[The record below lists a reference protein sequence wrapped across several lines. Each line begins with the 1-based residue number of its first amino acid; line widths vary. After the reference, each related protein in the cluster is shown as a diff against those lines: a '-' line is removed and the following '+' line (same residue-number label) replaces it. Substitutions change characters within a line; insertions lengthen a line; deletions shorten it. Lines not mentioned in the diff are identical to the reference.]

1 MIEGKT
7 HDNQGK
13 MCDNQGIKGCTTVR
27 DMQGSLRDEG
37 DW

>member
-1 MIEGKT
+1 MIEGKMR
-7 HDNQGK
+7 N
-13 MCDNQGIKGCTTVR
+13 NQGIEGCMMVC